1 MIWGVKN
8 FLKKILALFLA
19 LFGEKVAH
27 LNSKH
32 LRTLKT
38 AAMPFDND
46 KLPKSKETPTA
57 KSPKSHRFQLEINKA
72 RLSYESMLKIVPVS

>member
-8 FLKKILALFLA
+8 FLKKFLALFLA

-32 LRTLKT
+32 LRTLIILQTTK
-38 AAMPFDND
+38 
-46 KLPKSKETPTA
+46 KLQFA
-57 KSPKSHRFQLEINKA
+57 K
-72 RLSYESMLKIVPVS
+72 